1 MKYNFDEFI
10 NRIGTDSEK
19 WESGGHGGVYFD
31 KNSLSWT
38 TLNKFGAY
46 FLYMTLRVVLY
57 LFKTIFLKIGLKR
70 ISFKSKYTLLLSSS

>member
-31 KNSLSWT
+31 KNSLSFSIADMDFATNCST
-38 TLNKFGAY
+38 T
-46 FLYMTLRVVLY
+46 
-57 LFKTIFLKIGLKR
+57 
-70 ISFKSKYTLLLSSS
+70 SSA